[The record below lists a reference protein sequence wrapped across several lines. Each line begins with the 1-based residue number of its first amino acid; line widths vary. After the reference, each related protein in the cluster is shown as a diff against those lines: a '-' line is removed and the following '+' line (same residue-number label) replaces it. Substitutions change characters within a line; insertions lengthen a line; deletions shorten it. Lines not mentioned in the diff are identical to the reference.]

1 MFAEFYRVLIP
12 VRIREKIYHAFLGK
26 WLALFRYYL
35 AEPLKAKYYVIRFSL
50 FNPRNES
57 ERALKEWGIVG
68 PCPWP
73 YLWVK
78 EYRKRNLFSII
89 QANTIADDTFAIPKG
104 SQAVDYDYNVYYKN
118 DMPYVNHRGKKLFF
132 QRGMTK
138 SQILDNYIGL
148 LIEQDKRSAHCY
160 ITDYAE
166 LQGRTLLD
174 IGSAEGI
181 FTLDT
186 VEYIQHAYLFES
198 DNSWIE
204 ALEATFEPY
213 RGKVTIVK
221 KYVSDVDDIQNIT
234 LDTFFIDKHVDSLF
248 LKMDIEGYERKALA
262 GATRLLV
269 EAADISGAVCVYHKK
284 DDPEVIGHQLVEAGL
299 TIEQTPGY
307 LYMSRELRPGVLRF
321 RRKN

>member
-104 SQAVDYDYNVYYKN
+104 SQAVDYDYNVYYKTTCL
-118 DMPYVNHRGKKLFF
+118 MLIIGEKSFF
-132 QRGMTK
+132 FNG
-138 SQILDNYIGL
+138 G
-148 LIEQDKRSAHCY
+148 
-160 ITDYAE
+160 
-166 LQGRTLLD
+166 
-174 IGSAEGI
+174 
-181 FTLDT
+181 
-186 VEYIQHAYLFES
+186 
-198 DNSWIE
+198 
-204 ALEATFEPY
+204 
-213 RGKVTIVK
+213 
-221 KYVSDVDDIQNIT
+221 
-234 LDTFFIDKHVDSLF
+234 
-248 LKMDIEGYERKALA
+248 
-262 GATRLLV
+262 
-269 EAADISGAVCVYHKK
+269 
-284 DDPEVIGHQLVEAGL
+284 
-299 TIEQTPGY
+299 
-307 LYMSRELRPGVLRF
+307 
-321 RRKN
+321 